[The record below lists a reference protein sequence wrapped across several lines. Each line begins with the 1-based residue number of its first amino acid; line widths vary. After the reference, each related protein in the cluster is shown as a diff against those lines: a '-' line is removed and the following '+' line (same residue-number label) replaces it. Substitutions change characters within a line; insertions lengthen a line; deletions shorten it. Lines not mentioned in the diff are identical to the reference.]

1 MATRVEEEVVGAGG
15 AGTGAGGGLEVRG
28 GAAVGTLT
36 PPEVGGI
43 DAVRVLVEGVV
54 AVPVTAVAGISGAVV
69 NVEYEDWEL
78 GLETPRSTN
87 REGIVVGVG
96 RNGGAQG
103 RN

>member
-1 MATRVEEEVVGAGG
+1 M
-15 AGTGAGGGLEVRG
+15 
-28 GAAVGTLT
+28 T

-43 DAVRVLVEGVV
+43 DAVWVIVEGVV
-54 AVPVTAVAGISGAVV
+54 AVPATAVVGISGAVV